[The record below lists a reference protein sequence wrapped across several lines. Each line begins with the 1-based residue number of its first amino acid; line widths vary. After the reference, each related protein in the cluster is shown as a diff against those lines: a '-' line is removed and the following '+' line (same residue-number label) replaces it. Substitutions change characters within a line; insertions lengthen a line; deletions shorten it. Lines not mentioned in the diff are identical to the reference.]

1 MRTPSPYPSV
11 PSLGQGVYSLSEVAR
26 YADLNPL
33 TARAWFKGRSDG
45 VGRGPVFRSDYSAVN
60 EDFAVS
66 FLDLVDACVAGRFRR
81 AGVKLSIVREAY
93 RLLTDDLKT
102 PHPFAHDL
110 LYTDGR
116 TIIVGVA
123 NRVNN
128 PLLYDAISK
137 QILFDDIG
145 SILSRVD
152 YREADHLAW
161 RWRIAEGVEIDPTV
175 SFGKPV
181 VHDTGIETWVVSR
194 QYFANNRNSALVA
207 DLFGIREDDV
217 ENAVEFERNH
227 GFKSAA

>member
-1 MRTPSPYPSV
+1 
-11 PSLGQGVYSLSEVAR
+11 LGQGVYSLSEVAR
-26 YADLNPL
+26 YADLNPS
-33 TARAWFKGRSDG
+33 TMRAWFKGRSDG

-60 EDFAVS
+60 KDFAVS

-116 TIIVGVA
+116 AIIVGVA

-128 PLLYDAISK
+128 PLPYDAISK

-145 SILSRVD
+145 SIRQVD

-161 RWRIAEGVEIDPTV
+161 RWRIAEGVEIDRQLLRQARCSRYRQKPGSCRDSTSPTTGTPR
-175 SFGKPV
+175 SWRLCSESGK
-181 VHDTGIETWVVSR
+181 TT
-194 QYFANNRNSALVA
+194 
-207 DLFGIREDDV
+207 
-217 ENAVEFERNH
+217 
-227 GFKSAA
+227 